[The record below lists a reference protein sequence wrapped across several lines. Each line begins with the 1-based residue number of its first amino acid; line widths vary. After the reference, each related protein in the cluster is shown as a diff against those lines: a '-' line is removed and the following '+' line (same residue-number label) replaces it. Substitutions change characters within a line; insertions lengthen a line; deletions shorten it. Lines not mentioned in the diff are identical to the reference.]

1 MGTSYVQIERIT
13 GLAVGAAVAVGLLI
27 VALLV
32 VNNLRDIPGDRASG
46 KRTLAVRMGA
56 PATRTFYAATV
67 LGPFVVAAVL
77 AVWRPATLLV
87 LLAVPLAIPPVRQ
100 VLSGAEGKELIG
112 VLGATGR
119 LQLAFGALL
128 AAGIAI

>member
-1 MGTSYVQIERIT
+1 
-13 GLAVGAAVAVGLLI
+13 
-27 VALLV
+27 
-32 VNNLRDIPGDRASG
+32 
-46 KRTLAVRMGA
+46 
-56 PATRTFYAATV
+56 
-67 LGPFVVAAVL
+67 
-77 AVWRPATLLV
+77 VWRPATLLV

-100 VLSGAEGKELIG
+100 VLGGAEGKELIG